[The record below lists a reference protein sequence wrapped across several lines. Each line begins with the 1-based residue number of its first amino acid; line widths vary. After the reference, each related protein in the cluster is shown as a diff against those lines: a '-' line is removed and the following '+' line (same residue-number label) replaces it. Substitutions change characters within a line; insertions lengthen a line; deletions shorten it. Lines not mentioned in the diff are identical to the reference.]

1 MVYNSACSQKR
12 QTDVHH
18 PLATKC
24 AAFCEFFDLW
34 RAAAGREGE
43 AASPGREHIVCGAAR
58 SGERLTTIRC
68 QPRAKA
74 GAAARWSPQD
84 ARGAIGRPLLMTV
97 AMVTLDDLLISGKAS
112 KTPKLFAI

>member
-1 MVYNSACSQKR
+1 MISPNAIFTMLLSSTHCTLVDVSIRSNAPLALFSLYPCLVVVAACAAKSGR
-12 QTDVHH
+12 LTDVHH

-43 AASPGREHIVCGAAR
+43 AASPGREHVVYGAAR

-68 QPRAKA
+68 
-74 GAAARWSPQD
+74 
-84 ARGAIGRPLLMTV
+84 
-97 AMVTLDDLLISGKAS
+97 
-112 KTPKLFAI
+112 